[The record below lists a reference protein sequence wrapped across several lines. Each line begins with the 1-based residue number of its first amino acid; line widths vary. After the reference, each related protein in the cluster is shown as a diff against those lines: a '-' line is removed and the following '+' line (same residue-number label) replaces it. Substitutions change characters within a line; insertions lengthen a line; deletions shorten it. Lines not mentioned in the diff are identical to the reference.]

1 MAEFVGEIETELVQ
15 VPSQAYSS
23 LNESVDLDSIL
34 SYQSTDDSRE
44 LSPSSRRAGRAEEWT
59 VKDVALVRL
68 KLLWRA
74 ISCRER
80 PHFRWI
86 RSKGAILV
94 LLWVILLPLYDIF
107 DPLTTLFLETVQ
119 LPKRGPVVLPISF
132 IQALLIMLPC
142 PIAGWLADVYFGRY
156 QVIKVSLWLLWAGAM
171 LFSFAVCL
179 QMFLSPSDVVSVVI
193 VVIFLVA
200 LLATV
205 TGVAGF
211 LANIL
216 PFGIDQLSTATGEE
230 LSAFI
235 TWFVFNLFIRA
246 SISNF
251 LLYGSCF
258 NNNTTKNALLW
269 AVTEAVLLSIA
280 LVLDSFLNKDWLIVE
295 PSTSNPFKLVAG
307 VLKYAWTH
315 KYPEFRSAFTYQD
328 HRRPSRIDYAKAIY
342 GGPFSTE
349 QVEDVKTFLRI
360 TSALVPMG
368 AAVTIIFFAYQASSF
383 FSPKLDLDSKT
394 CYTYGLI
401 STNLPFLTIIVCI
414 LIYEFLIYPIL
425 HNYILSTLFRFGIGI
440 IFSILSII
448 AHFTID
454 IETEIDVANSTC
466 LLDLTSPDN
475 QITTF
480 WSILPQVLIGLGLL
494 FSFIAIF
501 EFVFSQSPH
510 NMKGLFMGAIFT
522 TTGFFQFL
530 GVTMQMPFILGSLN
544 NLKLVLSCN
553 SVYFLVLL
561 TMSIVCFIVYMLVAR
576 GYQRREREDTKR
588 HQNYSEDYYSKYLLN
603 RQQ

>member
-1 MAEFVGEIETELVQ
+1 MAEFVGEIETESVQ

-34 SYQSTDDSRE
+34 YYQATDDSRE
-44 LSPSSRRAGRAEEWT
+44 LSPSSRRAGGAEEWT

-107 DPLTTLFLETVQ
+107 VPLTTLFLETVQ
-119 LPKRGPVVLPISF
+119 LPKRGPVLLPISF
-132 IQALLIMLPC
+132 VQALLIILPC
-142 PIAGWLADVYFGRY
+142 PLAGWLADVYFGRY

-171 LFSFAVCL
+171 LFSFAICL

-193 VVIFLVA
+193 VIIFLVA
-200 LLATV
+200 LLAMV

-211 LANIL
+211 LANSL

-235 TWFVFNLFIRA
+235 TWFVFNLCIRT

-258 NNNTTKNALLW
+258 NNTTKNALLW

-280 LVLDSFLNKDWLIVE
+280 LVLDSILNKDWLIVE

-315 KYPEFRSAFTYQD
+315 KYPAFRSAFTYHD
-328 HRRPSRIDYAKAIY
+328 HMRPSRIDYAKAIY

-360 TSALVPMG
+360 TSVLVPMG
-368 AAVTIIFFAYQASSF
+368 AAVTIILFAYQASSL
-383 FSPKLDLDSKT
+383 FSLNLDLDSKT
-394 CYTYGLI
+394 CYTSVLI
-401 STNLPFLTIIVCI
+401 STTMPFLTIIVCI

-448 AHFTID
+448 AHFTVN
-454 IETEIDVANSTC
+454 IETEINVANSTC
-466 LLDLTSPDN
+466 LLDPTSPEN
-475 QITTF
+475 HIATF
-480 WSILPQVLIGLGLL
+480 WSVIPQVLIGLGLL

-522 TTGFFQFL
+522 TTVIFEFL

-544 NLKLVLSCN
+544 NLTLVLSCN

-561 TMSIVCFIVYMLVAR
+561 TMSIVCFIVYVLVAR

>member
-1 MAEFVGEIETELVQ
+1 MAKFVGEIETGLVQ

-23 LNESVDLDSIL
+23 LNESVYLDSI
-34 SYQSTDDSRE
+34 SSHQSTDDSPE
-44 LSPSSRRAGRAEEWT
+44 LSSSSRRAGRAEEWT

-86 RSKGAILV
+86 RCKGAILV

-119 LPKRGPVVLPISF
+119 LPKRGPVVLPISV

-171 LFSFAVCL
+171 LFSFAICL
-179 QMFLSPSDVVSVVI
+179 HMFLSPSDVVSVVI
-193 VVIFLVA
+193 VIIFPVA
-200 LLATV
+200 LLAMV

-211 LANIL
+211 LANSL

-235 TWFVFNLFIRA
+235 TWFVFILCIRA

-258 NNNTTKNALLW
+258 NNTTKNALLW

-280 LVLDSFLNKDWLIVE
+280 LVLDSILNKDWLIVE

-315 KYPEFRSAFTYQD
+315 KYPEFRSAFTYHD
-328 HRRPSRIDYAKAIY
+328 HKRPSRIDYSKAIY

-360 TSALVPMG
+360 TYALVPMG
-368 AAVTIIFFAYQASSF
+368 AAVTIIIFAYQASSF
-383 FSPKLDLDSKT
+383 FSPNLDLDSKT

-440 IFSILSII
+440 IFSILCII
-448 AHFTID
+448 VHFTID
-454 IETEIDVANSTC
+454 IETEIDVANFTC
-466 LLDLTSPDN
+466 LLDLTYPEN
-475 QITTF
+475 HIATF

-494 FSFIAIF
+494 FSSIAIF

-522 TTGFFQFL
+522 TTGLFQFL
-530 GVTMQMPFILGSLN
+530 GVTMKMPFILGSLN

-561 TMSIVCFIVYMLVAR
+561 TMSIVCFIVYVLVAR

>member
-1 MAEFVGEIETELVQ
+1 MAEFVGEIETGLVQ
-15 VPSQAYSS
+15 VPSQVYSS
-23 LNESVDLDSIL
+23 LNESVDLDSI
-34 SYQSTDDSRE
+34 SSHQSTDDSLE

-94 LLWVILLPLYDIF
+94 LLWVILLPLYEIF
-107 DPLTTLFLETVQ
+107 DPFTTLFLETVQ
-119 LPKRGPVVLPISF
+119 LPTRGPVVLPT
-132 IQALLIMLPC
+132 QALLILLPC

-171 LFSFAVCL
+171 LFSFAICL
-179 QMFLSPSDVVSVVI
+179 QMFLSPSDKVTVVI

-211 LANIL
+211 LANCL
-216 PFGIDQLSTATGEE
+216 PFGIDQLSTANGEK

-235 TWFVFNLFIRA
+235 TWFVFNLCIRA
-246 SISNF
+246 SITNF
-251 LLYGSCF
+251 LLYESCF
-258 NNNTTKNALLW
+258 NNTAKNALLW
-269 AVTEAVLLSIA
+269 AVTEAVLISIA
-280 LVLDSFLNKDWLIVE
+280 LVLDSLLNKDWLIVE

-315 KYPEFRSAFTYQD
+315 KYPAFRSAFTYQD
-328 HRRPSRIDYAKAIY
+328 HKRPSRIDYAKAIY

-360 TSALVPMG
+360 ISALVPMG
-368 AAVTIIFFAYQASSF
+368 AALVVTAYIFQTSSF
-383 FSPKLDLDSKT
+383 FPLNLDLDSEA

-401 STNLPFLTIIVCI
+401 SSNLPLLTIIVCI

-425 HNYILSTLFRFGIGI
+425 HNYTLSTLIRFGIGI
-440 IFSILSII
+440 IFSIFSII
-448 AHFTID
+448 TLFTID
-454 IETEIDVANSTC
+454 LETKIDGANSTC
-466 LLDLTSPDN
+466 LLDPTSPEN
-475 QITTF
+475 HIATF
-480 WSILPQVLIGLGLL
+480 WSILPQVLIGLGLF
-494 FSFIAIF
+494 FSLIAIF

-522 TTGFFQFL
+522 TTGVFRFL

-561 TMSIVCFIVYMLVAR
+561 TMSIVCFIVYVLVAR